1 MPAQRAKGKVTL
13 QPSGSQ
19 RKQAAPGDVGYPS
32 PSTPFVTRIMKAN
45 PSKNTGPELRLRTLL
60 HGSGLRYR
68 TNHPA
73 RIDDGRPILVDIAF
87 TRIKL
92 AVFVDGCFWHACPM
106 HGTVPKANVAYWSP
120 KLKRTVE
127 RDRETTAR
135 LEVADWT
142 VLRFWEHEELSEVC
156 DQIVEAVAQFR

>member
-1 MPAQRAKGKVTL
+1 
-13 QPSGSQ
+13 
-19 RKQAAPGDVGYPS
+19 
-32 PSTPFVTRIMKAN
+32 
-45 PSKNTGPELRLRTLL
+45 
-60 HGSGLRYR
+60 
-68 TNHPA
+68 
-73 RIDDGRPILVDIAF
+73 
-87 TRIKL
+87 
-92 AVFVDGCFWHACPM
+92 M